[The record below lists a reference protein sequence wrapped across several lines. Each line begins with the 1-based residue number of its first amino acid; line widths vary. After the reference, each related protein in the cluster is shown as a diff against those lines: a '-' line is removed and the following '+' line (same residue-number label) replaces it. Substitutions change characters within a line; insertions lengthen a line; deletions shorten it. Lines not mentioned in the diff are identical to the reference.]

1 MQIQKLKSKEGIEFQ
16 GLFILDPEIFGDERG
31 FFYESWNKN
40 VFDLKI
46 NAKINFVQDNHSSSI
61 KGVLRGLHYQTNP
74 SPQGKLVRC
83 IKGEVF
89 DVAVDLRRNSMTFGK
104 WFGVNLN
111 SINKLQFWIPEGFAH
126 GFLTISESAEVCYK
140 TTNYWNKDCE
150 KSIRWNDEKLAIN
163 WPLNKINK
171 NKPLLSTKD
180 KEAPSFKESY
190 KYFD

>member
-171 NKPLLSTKD
+171 NKPLLSRKD

>member
-16 GLFILDPEIFGDERG
+16 GLFILDPEIFDDERG

-40 VFDLKI
+40 DFDLKI

-89 DVAVDLRRNSMTFGK
+89 DVAVDLRRNSMTFGM
-104 WFGVNLN
+104 WFGVNLS

-126 GFLTISESAEVCYK
+126 GFLTISKSAEVCYK

-171 NKPLLSTKD
+171 NQPLLSTKD